1 VIGTRQTALPEGTKN
16 GKTDHLLHSREG
28 VEANSSRKIA
38 LVAGVLMVITFITSI
53 PAQLILY
60 HPLLTDPA
68 KYILGTGGDPA
79 VSLGA
84 LLEVMLAIAGV
95 GTAVVLYPIVK
106 RQNGIVA
113 LAYVTSRVLESA
125 AIMVGIFSVLA
136 VVTLRQH
143 VTGVTGTDTASLIT
157 AARSLVAVHDA
168 AFLLGPT
175 LLAGVGNGCLL
186 GYLMYRSGLVPRRL
200 ALLGLIGGPLV
211 IIATV
216 CVLFGLFKAGSS
228 WQAIATI
235 PEFCWELSFGIYLI
249 VKGFKP
255 SPITSERMLDAA

>member
-1 VIGTRQTALPEGTKN
+1 MITTKQGAIPEAPN
-16 GKTDHLLHSREG
+16 GRTTDHSLYAREG
-28 VEANSSRKIA
+28 VEGNSTRKIA
-38 LVAGVLMVITFITSI
+38 FVAGVLFLITFVTSI
-53 PAQLILY
+53 PAFFVFY
-60 HPLLTDPA
+60 HALLTDPA

-95 GTAVVLYPIVK
+95 GSAVVLYPIVK

-143 VTGVTGTDTASLIT
+143 VAGTTGTDTASLIT

-186 GYLMYRSGLVPRRL
+186 GYLMYTSGLVPRRM
-200 ALLGLIGGPLV
+200 ALFGLIGGPLV
-211 IIATV
+211 IAGTV
-216 CVLFGLFKAGSS
+216 CVLFGVFKAGSS
-228 WQAIATI
+228 WQFIATI
-235 PEFCWELSFGIYLI
+235 PEIIWELSFGIYCTF
-249 VKGFKP
+249 KG
-255 SPITSERMLDAA
+255 